1 MTISASGCRRFP
13 VPTERQISRL
23 SVIHRVIDIGLYAP
37 ERLEILNSRLD
48 GLTNNDLHHMAVSA
62 VQGLPVIPNV
72 FDGLIT

>member
-1 MTISASGCRRFP
+1 M
-13 VPTERQISRL
+13 
-23 SVIHRVIDIGLYAP
+23 IDIGLYAP